1 MAKYLTEKEIDDII
15 GICKIPD
22 NFLPMSQDS
31 YNEEMIASKIKKLKN
46 PPELLMA
53 TINMA
58 IVGFGNQRYG
68 NYRVGDQII
77 NISQLFNNFGIKSNN
92 LKNALLKEDD
102 ITPQRLCRFYRHK
115 IRRYIQDNSCQS
127 YLWRKYSTRDKN
139 FLHICF
145 RGAEY
150 LEDLKPDEAEYL
162 LKTVNTMD
170 SKLGTNISDRVIR
183 VFEAKGMKIGKI

>member
-15 GICKIPD
+15 GVCKIPD
-22 NFLPMSQDS
+22 NFSPMSQDS

-68 NYRVGDQII
+68 NYRLGDQII
-77 NISQLFNNFGIKSNN
+77 NISQLFNSFGIKANN

-115 IRRYIQDNSCQS
+115 IRRFIIDTSNQS

-139 FLHICF
+139 YLHICF

-162 LKTVNTMD
+162 LKTVNNMD
-170 SKLGTNISDRVIR
+170 SKLGTNISDRVLR
-183 VFEAKGMKIGKI
+183 VFEAKGMKLVKI